1 MPVTARS
8 TNWPGRSFQI
18 ATGTSMVGF
27 CQQIAGSGQLSPAE
41 QGECL
46 SGDEADVATR
56 LVGSFFA
63 R

>member
-1 MPVTARS
+1 
-8 TNWPGRSFQI
+8 
-18 ATGTSMVGF
+18 MVGF